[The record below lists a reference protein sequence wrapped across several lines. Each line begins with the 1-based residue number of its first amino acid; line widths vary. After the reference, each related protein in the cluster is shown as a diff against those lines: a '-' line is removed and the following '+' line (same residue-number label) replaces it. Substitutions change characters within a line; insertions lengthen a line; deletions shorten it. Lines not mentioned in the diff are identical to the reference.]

1 MRGSEGRTCQF
12 PYYYHLLTGLY
23 QSQGQQGSAEQG
35 ATRALHEG
43 NGGALE
49 TILAEEVAVAEG
61 KNLDPSGDGGD
72 VMKPAIPIIVVA
84 GGVRV
89 VVVVVV
95 DAGCGV

>member
-1 MRGSEGRTCQF
+1 M
-12 PYYYHLLTGLY
+12 
-23 QSQGQQGSAEQG
+23 
-35 ATRALHEG
+35 
-43 NGGALE
+43 
-49 TILAEEVAVAEG
+49 AEG